1 MHRMFLAALL
11 GLALPCLGGSAAAQ
25 EVSGPRPSVKV
36 SLAKDNPDLQ
46 SMKRSK
52 GELVEF
58 FLFVEGPA
66 IRGVDLGVE
75 IEGGEFIGYIPN
87 WEIGAWT
94 PLQVPNPYP
103 GSIGQAGGEC
113 FSSPCLFGRV
123 LVRATKPNEKITV
136 DVIPSK
142 FTRHAYVLNCDYST
156 TNGLH
161 VFPAGFN
168 TDAPAPHDVDGE
180 EYISRGWPNAHL
192 LGGEEEHTH
201 DAPADSA
208 SQDSADSMK

>member
-1 MHRMFLAALL
+1 MHRIAFAAVLGVALL
-11 GLALPCLGGSAAAQ
+11 AQPASSSAQAGVQ
-25 EVSGPRPSVKV
+25 TRPLVKI
-36 SLAKDNPDLQ
+36 SLAKDNPDVQ
-46 SMKRSK
+46 TMKRSK

-58 FLFVEGPA
+58 FLFVDGPS

-75 IEGGEFIGYIPN
+75 IQGGEFIGYIPN

-103 GSIGQAGGEC
+103 GSIGQAGNEC
-113 FSSPCLFGRV
+113 FSSPCMFGRL

-142 FTRHAYVLNCDYST
+142 YTRHAFVLNCDYST

-180 EYISRGWPNAHL
+180 EYLSKGWPDAHSPPEDDHL
-192 LGGEEEHTH
+192 H
-201 DAPADSA
+201 DAPADTSQSA
-208 SQDSADSMK
+208 ESMK

>member
-1 MHRMFLAALL
+1 MHRIALAAVL
-11 GLALPCLGGSAAAQ
+11 GLVLLAAPRASSAQ
-25 EVSGPRPSVKV
+25 VGVQTRPLVKV

-46 SMKRSK
+46 TLKRSK

-58 FLFVEGPA
+58 YLFVDGPS
-66 IRGVDLGVE
+66 IRGVDLGVD
-75 IEGGEFIGYIPN
+75 IQGGEFVGYIPN

-103 GSIGQAGGEC
+103 GSVGQAGSDC
-113 FSSPCLFGRV
+113 FNSPCLFGRV

-142 FTRHAYVLNCDYST
+142 YTRHAFVLNCDYST

-168 TDAPAPHDVDGE
+168 TDAPTPHDVDGE
-180 EYISRGWPNAHL
+180 EYLSKGRPDADVPHDPFP
-192 LGGEEEHTH
+192 
-201 DAPADSA
+201 DAPADS
-208 SQDSADSMK
+208 SQSAESMK